1 MEGSST
7 RKPPIGREVAATAKV
22 LDRAFGAALAAAG
35 GTVPSWLVLLALK
48 QEPHRTQQDI
58 ARTIGIGGPTLT
70 HHLDGMEAAGLV
82 RRSRD
87 GEDRRAVRVELTS
100 EGDAAFDRLR
110 AAAMSFDEQL
120 RSGLGEEDV
129 DRARELLARLRENVS
144 G

>member
-1 MEGSST
+1 MEAPS

-22 LDRAFGAALAAAG
+22 LDRAFGAALAAEG
-35 GTVPSWLVLLALK
+35 GTLPSWLVLLALK

-100 EGDAAFDRLR
+100 EGDAAFHRWR
-110 AAAMSFDEQL
+110 AAAMTFDERL
-120 RSGLGEEDV
+120 RTGLGDEEV
-129 DRARELLARLRENVS
+129 DRARDLLARLRANVS
-144 G
+144 D

>member
-1 MEGSST
+1 MEGPST
-7 RKPPIGREVAATAKV
+7 AKAPLGREIAATAKV
-22 LDRAFGAALAAAG
+22 LDRAFGAALGAAG
-35 GTVPSWLVLLALK
+35 GTVPSWLVLRALK

-58 ARTIGIGGPTLT
+58 ARAIGIGGPTLT

-87 GEDRRAVRVELTS
+87 GEDRRAVRVELTA
-100 EGDAAFDRLR
+100 EGDAAFHRLR

-120 RSGLGEEDV
+120 RSGLGDEEV
-129 DRARELLARLRENVS
+129 DRARELLARLRANVS

>member
-1 MEGSST
+1 MEGPS

-22 LDRAFGAALAAAG
+22 LDRAFGAALAAEG
-35 GTVPSWLVLLALK
+35 GTLPSWLVLLALK

-100 EGDAAFDRLR
+100 EGDAAFHRWR
-110 AAAMSFDEQL
+110 AAAMTFDERL
-120 RSGLGEEDV
+120 RTGLAEEDV
-129 DRARELLARLRENVS
+129 DRARDLLARLRANVS
-144 G
+144 D

>member
-129 DRARELLARLRENVS
+129 DCARELLARLRENVS